1 MDVTKPI
8 SRRSL
13 LQAAAAT
20 GAGAA
25 AVSLLPASALAAR
38 SPEAADQVTLQFWTN
53 HDAVTDVPLFNK
65 VIQNFQAAYPNI
77 KVNLTNYAA
86 TTYDSALIPTRAA
99 GGTLADVFYN
109 RTFATADRANRGWTL
124 ALDPYMARNHINT
137 SDFWPA
143 EVAQMIWKGK
153 QYSLPYDW
161 SDWGV
166 FYNKTMFDK
175 KGIKYPPSDGS
186 WTWDELLAMAKEF
199 VTTSGVRQTTWG
211 VDIAGVLG
219 SGWGTV
225 GYLLAWGGKWVSPDL
240 RSFLVNT
247 PEAAALFQTMQDAV
261 YVTKAAPRSGAFA
274 AGFDPWSSGQLAMS
288 VNGSWAT
295 LQLCSTIG
303 KRFDYDVAPLPK
315 GPTGRRPISPAGGAW
330 SIASTSKH
338 PAEAF
343 AFVNFLTSTRSDQT
357 LISEPTRSIPGR
369 KSAVPL
375 WVSTAKSGKL
385 PPAHVSVFPD
395 TINEAFTVPTVP
407 YYNELATI
415 TANAVTAMLG
425 SKADV
430 KGTLARWQSDG
441 QAAIK
446 KYSF

>member
-1 MDVTKPI
+1 MDVTKPV

-25 AVSLLPASALAAR
+25 AASLLPAAALAAH

-86 TTYDSALIPTRAA
+86 ATYDSALIPTRAA

-124 ALDPYMARNHINT
+124 ALDPYMASNHINT
-137 SDFWPA
+137 SDFWAA
-143 EVAQMIWKGK
+143 EVAQMVWKGK

-161 SDWGV
+161 SDFGV

-175 KGIKYPPSDGS
+175 KGIKYPPQDGS
-186 WTWDELLAMAKEF
+186 WTWDEMLTMAKEF

-211 VDIAGVLG
+211 VDISPV
-219 SGWGTV
+219 GWGWPTV
-225 GYLLAWGGKWVSPDL
+225 GYVLAWGGKWVSPDL
-240 RSFLVNT
+240 RSFMINT
-247 PEAAALFQTMQDAV
+247 PEAVALFQTMQDAV

-295 LQLCSTIG
+295 LQLRSTIG
-303 KRFDYDVAPLPK
+303 KRFDYDVVPLPK
-315 GPTGRRPISPAGGAW
+315 GPTGRRPLSPAGGAW

-343 AFVNFLTSTRSDQT
+343 AFVNFLTSTRSDQI
-357 LISEPTRSIPGR
+357 LISEPTRSVPGR

-395 TINEAFTVPTVP
+395 TINESFTVPTVP
-407 YYNELATI
+407 YYNELATL
-415 TANAVTAMLG
+415 TANAVTAILG

-430 KGTLARWQSDG
+430 KATLAKWQSDG

>member
-25 AVSLLPASALAAR
+25 AASLLPASALAAH

-53 HDAVTDVPLFNK
+53 HDAVTDVPLFK
-65 VIQNFQAAYPNI
+65 QVIQNFQAAYPNI

-86 TTYDSALIPTRAA
+86 ATYDSALIPTRAA

-124 ALDPYMARNHINT
+124 ALDPYMASNHVNT

-143 EVAQMIWKGK
+143 EVAQMVWKGK

-161 SDWGV
+161 SDFGV

-175 KGIKYPPSDGS
+175 KGIKYPPQDGN
-186 WTWDELLAMAKEF
+186 WTWDEMLTMAKEF

-211 VDIAGVLG
+211 VDISPV
-219 SGWGTV
+219 GWGWPTV
-225 GYLLAWGGKWVSPDL
+225 GYVLAWGGKWVSPDL
-240 RSFLVNT
+240 RSFMINT
-247 PEAAALFQTMQDAV
+247 PEAVALFQTMQDAV

-295 LQLCSTIG
+295 LQLRSTIG
-303 KRFDYDVAPLPK
+303 KRFDYDVVPLPK
-315 GPTGRRPISPAGGAW
+315 GPTGRRPLSPAGGAW

-343 AFVNFLTSTRSDQT
+343 AFVNFLTSTRSDQI
-357 LISEPTRSIPGR
+357 LISEPTRSVPGR

-395 TINEAFTVPTVP
+395 TINESFTVPTVP
-407 YYNELATI
+407 YYNELATL
-415 TANAVTAMLG
+415 TANAVTAILG

-430 KGTLARWQSDG
+430 KATLAKWQSDG

>member
-1 MDVTKPI
+1 MDVTKPV

-25 AVSLLPASALAAR
+25 AASLLPAAALAAH

-53 HDAVTDVPLFNK
+53 HDAVTDVPLFK
-65 VIQNFQAAYPNI
+65 QVIQNFQAAYPNI

-86 TTYDSALIPTRAA
+86 ATYDSALIPTRAA

-124 ALDPYMARNHINT
+124 ALDPYMASNHINT

-143 EVAQMIWKGK
+143 EVAQMVWKGK

-161 SDWGV
+161 SDFGV

-175 KGIKYPPSDGS
+175 KGIKYPPQDGS
-186 WTWDELLAMAKEF
+186 WTWGEMLTMAKEF

-211 VDIAGVLG
+211 VDISPV
-219 SGWGTV
+219 GWGWPTV
-225 GYLLAWGGKWVSPDL
+225 GYVLAWGGKWVSPDL
-240 RSFLVNT
+240 RSFMINT
-247 PEAAALFQTMQDAV
+247 PEAVALFQTMQDAV

-295 LQLCSTIG
+295 LQLRSTIG
-303 KRFDYDVAPLPK
+303 KRFDYDVVPLPK
-315 GPTGRRPISPAGGAW
+315 GPTGRRPLSPAGGAW

-343 AFVNFLTSTRSDQT
+343 AFVNFLTSTRSDQI
-357 LISEPTRSIPGR
+357 LISEPTRSVPGR

-395 TINEAFTVPTVP
+395 TINESFTVPTVP
-407 YYNELATI
+407 YYNELATL
-415 TANAVTAMLG
+415 TANAVTAILG

-430 KGTLARWQSDG
+430 KATLAKWQSDG